1 MVENK
6 NANLYGAA
14 FSLKHSWWPGRNRTT
29 DTRIFNPLLEW
40 MFFCINSWWRRQ
52 LFVKGIVEGILQ
64 VNIRRNRLSMRVFS
78 HDSNPPLPAPGTARP
93 YFARILN
100 AATVLTLAPI
110 GIALRSTKKSE
121 LWFEYGN
128 GIPLARASANN
139 FGGAIPTRMKT

>member
-1 MVENK
+1 MLLTDCIYVVELSELPLCYRSLN
-6 NANLYGAA
+6 GACLGA
-14 FSLKHSWWPGRNRTT
+14 LADLKMKSASSLVI
-29 DTRIFNPLLEW
+29 IFR
-40 MFFCINSWWRRQ
+40 CDR
-52 LFVKGIVEGILQ
+52 
-64 VNIRRNRLSMRVFS
+64 
-78 HDSNPPLPAPGTARP
+78 NPPLPAPGTARP
-93 YFARILN
+93 YFARTLN